1 MNNSYLVENGKVF
14 VSNHDGIIEKREY
27 NDNIKQILIEENIL
41 ERLQDAIKAMEK
53 YELYQGE
60 TKTIKK
66 FISSKIPCVTLF
78 CLGTVGL
85 VALIPSTNPNTT
97 MVLISKITG
106 GFYTVS
112 LGVCGD
118 ILRNKIYK
126 DEIKKEKRYNILK
139 ELEIKQK
146 RKIQSLKNEKS
157 KNSIN
162 NNINVESVTL
172 NHKKEEEI
180 LKLMIQEY
188 IDYNN
193 NNIKEEQ
200 GPVKKLVPNKKI

>member
-41 ERLQDAIKAMEK
+41 ERLQDAMKAMEK

-60 TKTIKK
+60 TIKK

-85 VALIPSTNPNTT
+85 VTLIPSANPNTT
-97 MVLISKITG
+97 MVLISKIVG
-106 GFYTVS
+106 DFS
-112 LGVCGD
+112 IISIGVFGD
-118 ILRNKIYK
+118 ILRNKLYK
-126 DEIKKEKRYNILK
+126 NKIKNEERYNILK

-146 RKIQSLKNEKS
+146 KKIQSLKNEKA
-157 KNSIN
+157 KNNIN
-162 NNINVESVTL
+162 NVNVESVTL

-188 IDYNN
+188 IDYSN

>member
-41 ERLQDAIKAMEK
+41 ERLQDEIKAMEK
-53 YELYQGE
+53 YELYQE
-60 TKTIKK
+60 KTIKK
-66 FISSKIPCVTLF
+66 FISSKMPCVTLF

-85 VALIPSTNPNTT
+85 VALIPSANPNTT
-97 MVLISKITG
+97 MVLISKIVGCFSIT
-106 GFYTVS
+106 S
-112 LGVCGD
+112 IGVFGD
-118 ILRNKIYK
+118 ILRNKLYK
-126 DEIKKEKRYNILK
+126 NEIKNEERYNILK

-146 RKIQSLKNEKS
+146 MKIQSLKNEKA